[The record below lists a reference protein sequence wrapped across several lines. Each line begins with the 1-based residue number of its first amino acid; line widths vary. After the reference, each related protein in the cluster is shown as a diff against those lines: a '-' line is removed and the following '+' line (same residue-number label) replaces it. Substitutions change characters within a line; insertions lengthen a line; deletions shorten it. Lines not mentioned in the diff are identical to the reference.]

1 MSMRMFAV
9 IVDQIP
15 ESCAV
20 CIFRPTEQVGTIGN
34 IANSYC
40 TILHEPMAEDG
51 IREDCPLIEVEPDY
65 MDVGA

>member
-1 MSMRMFAV
+1 MSMRMLTV

-15 ESCAV
+15 ESCAA

-51 IREDCPLIEVEPDY
+51 IRDDCPLIEVEPDY

>member
-1 MSMRMFAV
+1 MRMLTV

-40 TILHEPMAEDG
+40 TILHLPMAEDG